1 MDLIFQFTSKK
12 KLGKT
17 ITMAYAVTGKTSFKN
32 IVNHQH
38 LSSTEHY
45 YIKSCYKFE
54 TTNTDSVE
62 LLNMAA
68 M

>member
-1 MDLIFQFTSKK
+1 
-12 KLGKT
+12 
-17 ITMAYAVTGKTSFKN
+17 MAYAVTGKTSFKN